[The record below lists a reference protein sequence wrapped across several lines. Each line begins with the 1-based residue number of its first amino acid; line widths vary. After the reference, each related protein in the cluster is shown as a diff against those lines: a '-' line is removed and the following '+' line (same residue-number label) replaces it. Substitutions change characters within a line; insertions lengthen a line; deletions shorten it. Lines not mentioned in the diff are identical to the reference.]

1 MRRLD
6 IDITPEFPTGRGPV
20 DFKFSEGETFK
31 VLVEI
36 KLSTNPQYLS
46 GFTKQ
51 LEIYKNATNNVKK
64 AYFIFVDLSKD
75 EKSTDQLQKLL
86 QLKRDYGLDT
96 EILVIDGTLPDSAS
110 KVH

>member
-1 MRRLD
+1 M
-6 IDITPEFPTGRGPV
+6 
-20 DFKFSEGETFK
+20 
-31 VLVEI
+31 
-36 KLSTNPQYLS
+36 
-46 GFTKQ
+46 
-51 LEIYKNATNNVKK
+51 KK

-86 QLKRDYGLDT
+86 QLKKDYGLDT